1 MTIEAALREFKEA
14 LQAHK
19 AVIERV
25 NLASANLELAR
36 ALERAQIGAG
46 PHPGISTQR
55 EGAKGE

>member
-1 MTIEAALREFKEA
+1 MTIEQALREFKEA

-46 PHPGISTQR
+46 PHPVNLKDRR
-55 EGAKGE
+55 E